1 MSNSFDRTLFDI
13 ECYSWPT
20 PNSDKRTGFG
30 RQSTYSGGRLEKSET
45 ITSSPP
51 PKEGCDW
58 TVILRLQPL
67 KSKHS
72 LGCDKIEAQD
82 VFSSSQMSWARDRTV
97 KTTIPAHLESKHS
110 ESYDKDTGGKKI
122 GIPTGNI

>member
-1 MSNSFDRTLFDI
+1 M
-13 ECYSWPT
+13 
-20 PNSDKRTGFG
+20 
-30 RQSTYSGGRLEKSET
+30 
-45 ITSSPP
+45 
-51 PKEGCDW
+51 
-58 TVILRLQPL
+58 ILRLQPL

-110 ESYDKDTGGKKI
+110 ESYDKILSKI
-122 GIPTGNI
+122 WDYDSLDKAHNEFSPPPNEGLWPNGDN